1 MSKLKIV
8 LTGGGSGG
16 HITPILAVAKELKAL
31 KPDSTIIYIGQ
42 KGDELADL
50 PKNDPNIDKVY
61 SVRAGKYR
69 RYHGDGIKQFFDIPT
84 IAKNLRDLVYIFVGL
99 LQSWR
104 LMRKIRPDIIFSRGG
119 YVSVPVA
126 WGGKICNV
134 PYITHDSDST
144 PSLANRIIAR
154 GAKLHAVALPED
166 LYPYPRDKTITVGV
180 PIGSEYQPV
189 DHAKQQDF
197 RQQIHMPSDSKVLL
211 VTGGGNGA
219 QQLNSSVVAAAK
231 QLLINYPKLHIIHFS
246 GRKLEQQVRQGYEQV
261 LERKDI
267 DRVLVKG
274 YVTDHYR
281 YSGAADIILARGGAT
296 SLAEI
301 AAQGKAC
308 IVIPSPQ
315 LIWNVKNAQTLEDMH
330 AIVMLQEKPSGQ
342 ASELVAEVSKLLD
355 DDSLR
360 LHLASKISS
369 LAKPD
374 SASKLA
380 DLILNSITTKAQ

>member
-126 WGGKICNV
+126 WGGKLCNI

-166 LYPYPRDKTITVGV
+166 LYPYPRDKTVTVGV

-197 RQQIHMPSDSKVLL
+197 KQQIHMPSDSKVLL

-246 GRKLEQQVRQGYEQV
+246 GRKLEQQVQQGYEQV
-261 LERKDI
+261 LDAKDI

-274 YVTDHYR
+274 YATDHYR

-330 AIVMLQEKPSGQ
+330 AIVMLQEKPSNQ

-369 LAKPD
+369 LAKPH

-380 DLILNSITTKAQ
+380 DLILNSITTKAK

>member
-16 HITPILAVAKELKAL
+16 HITPILAVAKELKSM

-50 PKNDPNIDKVY
+50 PKNDSNIDKVY

-84 IAKNLRDLVYIFVGL
+84 IAKNLRDLVYIFVGF

-197 RQQIHMPSDSKVLL
+197 KQQIHMPSDSKVLL

-246 GRKLEQQVRQGYEQV
+246 GRKLEQQVQQGYEQV
-261 LERKDI
+261 LDAKDI

-274 YVTDHYR
+274 YATDHYR

-330 AIVMLQEKPSGQ
+330 AIVMLQEKPSNQ

-369 LAKPD
+369 LAKPH

-380 DLILNSITTKAQ
+380 DLILNSITTKAK

>member
-16 HITPILAVAKELKAL
+16 HITPILAVAKELKSL

-50 PKNDPNIDKVY
+50 PKNDSNIDKVY

-84 IAKNLRDLVYIFVGL
+84 IAKNLRDLVYILVGF

-197 RQQIHMPSDSKVLL
+197 KQQIHMPSDSKVLL

-246 GRKLEQQVRQGYEQV
+246 GRKLEQQVQQGYEQV
-261 LERKDI
+261 LDAKDI

-274 YVTDHYR
+274 YATDHYR

-330 AIVMLQEKPSGQ
+330 AIVMLQEKPSSQ

>member
-16 HITPILAVAKELKAL
+16 HITPILAVAKELKSM

-50 PKNDPNIDKVY
+50 PKNDSNIDKVY

-84 IAKNLRDLVYIFVGL
+84 IAKNLRDLVYIFVGF

-197 RQQIHMPSDSKVLL
+197 KQQIHMPSDSKVLL

-246 GRKLEQQVRQGYEQV
+246 GRKLEQQVQQGYEQV
-261 LERKDI
+261 LDAKDI

-274 YVTDHYR
+274 YATDHYR

-308 IVIPSPQ
+308 IVMPSPQ

-330 AIVMLQEKPSGQ
+330 AIVMLQEKPSNQ

-369 LAKPD
+369 LAKPH

-380 DLILNSITTKAQ
+380 DLILNSITTKAK

>member
-84 IAKNLRDLVYIFVGL
+84 IAKNLRDLVYILVGF

-126 WGGKICNV
+126 WGGKICNI

-197 RQQIHMPSDSKVLL
+197 KQQIHIPSDSKVLL

-246 GRKLEQQVRQGYEQV
+246 GRKLEQQVQQGYEQV

-274 YVTDHYR
+274 YATDHYR

-330 AIVMLQEKPSGQ
+330 AIVMLQEKPSNQ
-342 ASELVAEVSKLLD
+342 ANELVAEVSKLLD

-360 LHLASKISS
+360 SHLASKISS

>member
-16 HITPILAVAKELKAL
+16 HITPILAVAKELKSL

-50 PKNDPNIDKVY
+50 PKNDSNIDKVY

-84 IAKNLRDLVYIFVGL
+84 IAKNLRDLVYIFVGF

-197 RQQIHMPSDSKVLL
+197 KQQIHMPSDSKVLL

-246 GRKLEQQVRQGYEQV
+246 GRKLEQQVQQGYEQV
-261 LERKDI
+261 LDAKDI

-274 YVTDHYR
+274 YATDHYR

-330 AIVMLQEKPSGQ
+330 AIVMLQEKPSSQ

>member
-16 HITPILAVAKELKAL
+16 HITPILAVAKELKSL

-50 PKNDPNIDKVY
+50 PKNDSNIDKVY

-84 IAKNLRDLVYIFVGL
+84 IAKNLRDLVYIFVGF

-104 LMRKIRPDIIFSRGG
+104 LMRKLRPDTIFSRGG

-197 RQQIHMPSDSKVLL
+197 KQQIHMPSDSKVLL

-246 GRKLEQQVRQGYEQV
+246 GRKLEQQVQQGYEQV
-261 LERKDI
+261 LDAKDI

-274 YVTDHYR
+274 YATDHYR

-330 AIVMLQEKPSGQ
+330 AIVMLQEKPSSQ

>member
-16 HITPILAVAKELKAL
+16 HITPILAVAKELKSL

-50 PKNDPNIDKVY
+50 PKNDSNIDKVY

-84 IAKNLRDLVYIFVGL
+84 IAKNLRDLVYIFVGF

-104 LMRKIRPDIIFSRGG
+104 LMRKLRPNIIFSRGG

-197 RQQIHMPSDSKVLL
+197 KQQIHMPSDSKVLL

-246 GRKLEQQVRQGYEQV
+246 GRKLEQQVQQGYEQV
-261 LERKDI
+261 LDAKDI

-301 AAQGKAC
+301 AVQGKAC

-330 AIVMLQEKPSGQ
+330 AIVMLQEKPSSQ
-342 ASELVAEVSKLLD
+342 ANELVAEVSKLLD

>member
-1 MSKLKIV
+1 MSKYKIV

-16 HITPILAVAKELKAL
+16 HITPILAVAKELKSL
-31 KPDSTIIYIGQ
+31 SPDSAIIYIGQ
-42 KGDELADL
+42 KGDELSDL
-50 PKNDPNIDKVY
+50 PKNDSNIDKVY

-84 IAKNLRDLVYIFVGL
+84 IAKNLRDIVYIFVGL

-104 LMRKIRPDIIFSRGG
+104 LMRKLRPDIIFSRGG

-126 WGGKICNV
+126 WGGKLCNI

-197 RQQIHMPSDSKVLL
+197 KRQIDMPSDSKVLL

-274 YVTDHYR
+274 YATDHYR

-330 AIVMLQEKPSGQ
+330 AIVMLQEKPSSQ
-342 ASELVAEVSKLLD
+342 ANELVAEVSKLLD

-380 DLILNSITTKAQ
+380 DLILNSIKKTK